1 LNNERRQNSRRAI
14 LDHFSFYVSIPKLG
28 GTRLKVMDVS
38 EMGIGFHVSTLGEF
52 RLNPDEICEL
62 HFYVNQSL
70 FLPLKIQVA
79 RQIDENQLQKI
90 GAVFLDTTTPQHQ
103 AFLTL
108 VKLLDQLV
116 DVGVIRT

>member
-1 LNNERRQNSRRAI
+1 MNNERRQNSRRAI

>member
-1 LNNERRQNSRRAI
+1 MNNERRKNSRRAI

-28 GTRLKVMDVS
+28 GSRLKVLDVS

-52 RLNPDEICEL
+52 KLNPDEICEL

-70 FLPLKIQVA
+70 FLPLMIQVA